1 MLLVDLF
8 GFSAGLLAT
17 LGGVTLPV
25 PLLGVAGSLFLRLSL
40 TVVLTLA
47 VAVVLVGALLVT
59 AFTFSFDVVLVLIAG
74 AICLVV
80 IADFV
85 DGFVDGFAGVL
96 TTLAATGGA

>member
-1 MLLVDLF
+1 MNGVVGRF
-8 GFSAGLLAT
+8 VRFFSGFVGHDGGCDFALAFAWC
-17 LGGVTLPV
+17 GW
-25 PLLGVAGSLFLRLSL
+25 
-40 TVVLTLA
+40 
-47 VAVVLVGALLVT
+47 VAVFEAFFDGRFDVVGALLVS
-59 AFTFSFDVVLVLIAG
+59 AFSFSFDVVLVLIAG